1 MNAGQQLTEY
11 STQPS
16 TQHPTEAP
24 PNTWIARRWRL
35 IWLIASLAL
44 YLGLAA
50 YQLGLP
56 GLHYDEAREAGLNA
70 LELLTGAP
78 VTAFREATVSL
89 FGLPA
94 PLMVQDY
101 IGALNVW
108 LAWPVLAITGV
119 GVPDLRFVGLLA
131 GLAALLMLER
141 TVSEWMVLQSSR
153 FTPRTH
159 ERSIEDKAPPSFWTP
174 ISLAGLFSVTLL
186 AASPSF
192 VFWSRQGI
200 FVTNLTQPLTLL
212 CIWLGLHWLRTG
224 RKWALPASAFAG
236 GLALYAKLLAI
247 WIIGPFVLLAGG
259 WWCWR
264 RMRGDQSL
272 PRLSIGLAA
281 LMIGAFA
288 LPLVPLLLFNLKTGG
303 TFQTIVGNA
312 SESYYGVDN
321 RRILDNLPVRLGQL
335 VKTLRGDHFWYLG
348 GLHANLLAPW
358 LAAGTVLFG
367 LARRRQ
373 ALLGPILLVILA
385 VAMSLFTVSD
395 LFLTHYALIQP
406 YVAGVVGIA
415 LGSICLYRGRGQP
428 HSPGSARQ
436 SYVGVTIVL
445 TLWLLFDLT
454 ATLQTHQSLER
465 SGGLAGHSDAAYHL
479 AYHLRYNGLGAPIA
493 LDWGFD
499 ATVRYLTENTVTPIE
514 IFGYSSPAEP
524 DPDFAARLDM
534 FIHNPDNVY
543 LLHASDQTA
552 FAGRRDVF
560 FQIAEANGLTPLLEA
575 TFSERNG
582 TELVELWRL
591 QP

>member
-1 MNAGQQLTEY
+1 MNSDQDLTEH
-11 STQPS
+11 STPSS
-16 TQHPTEAP
+16 TQHPTGTVAKQRV
-24 PNTWIARRWRL
+24 IRHWRL
-35 IWLIASLAL
+35 IWLIASVVL
-44 YLGLAA
+44 YLALAA

-56 GLHYDEAREAGLNA
+56 GLHYDEAREAGVNA

-78 VTAFREATVSL
+78 ITAFREATVPL
-89 FGLPA
+89 FGLRL

-101 IGALNVW
+101 IGALNVF
-108 LAWPVLAITGV
+108 LAWPLLAITGV
-119 GVPDLRFVGLLA
+119 GVPNLRFVGLMA
-131 GLAALLMLER
+131 GMAALLMLER
-141 TVSEWMVLQSSR
+141 SVSEWMVLQSSR
-153 FTPRTH
+153 STPQPY
-159 ERSIEDKAPPSFWTP
+159 EPSIDDKAPSSFWTP
-174 ISLAGLFSVTLL
+174 ISLAGLFAVTLL

-200 FVTNLTQPLTLL
+200 FVTNLTQPFTLL

-224 RKWALPASAFAG
+224 RRWALPASALAG

-247 WIIGPFVLLAGG
+247 WIVGPFVLLAGS

-264 RMRGDQSL
+264 RIRGDRSM

-281 LMIGAFA
+281 VTIIAFV
-288 LPLVPLLLFNLKTGG
+288 LPLTPLLLFNLKTGG

-312 SESYYGVDN
+312 SQSYYGVDN
-321 RRILDNLPVRLGQL
+321 RQILDNLPVRLGQL

-367 LARRRQ
+367 LTRRRQ
-373 ALLGPILLVILA
+373 ALLGPILLVTLA

-415 LGSICLYRGRGQP
+415 LGAICLYRGRGQL

-436 SYVGVTIVL
+436 SYAGATIVL

-465 SGGLAGHSDAAYHL
+465 SGGLAGHSDATYHL

-514 IFGYSSPAEP
+514 IFGYTSPAEP

-575 TFSERNG
+575 TFSERDG

>member
-1 MNAGQQLTEY
+1 
-11 STQPS
+11 
-16 TQHPTEAP
+16 
-24 PNTWIARRWRL
+24 
-35 IWLIASLAL
+35 
-44 YLGLAA
+44 
-50 YQLGLP
+50 
-56 GLHYDEAREAGLNA
+56 
-70 LELLTGAP
+70 
-78 VTAFREATVSL
+78 
-89 FGLPA
+89 
-94 PLMVQDY
+94 MVQDY
-101 IGALNVW
+101 IGALNVF
-108 LAWPVLAITGV
+108 LAWPFLAVTGV
-119 GVPDLRFVGLLA
+119 GVPNLRFVGLLA
-131 GLAALLMLER
+131 GLAALVMLER
-141 TVSEWMVLQSSR
+141 SVSEWMALQSSR
-153 FTPRTH
+153 STARNQEP
-159 ERSIEDKAPPSFWTP
+159 SSEDAAQPPSWAP

-212 CIWLGLHWLRTG
+212 CIWLGLNWLRTG

-247 WIIGPFVLLAGG
+247 WVIGPFVLLAGG

-264 RMRGDQSL
+264 RFHGDQSV
-272 PRLSIGLAA
+272 PRISIGLAA
-281 LMIGAFA
+281 LMIVTFA

-303 TFQTIVGNA
+303 TFQTIIGNA
-312 SESYYGVDN
+312 SQSYYGVDN

-335 VKTLRGDHFWYLG
+335 VGTLRGDHFWYLG

-358 LAAGTVLFG
+358 LAAGTVIFG
-367 LARRRQ
+367 LTRRWQ
-373 ALLGPILLVILA
+373 ALLGPILLVTMA
-385 VAMSLFTVSD
+385 VGMSLFTVSD
-395 LFLTHYALIQP
+395 LFLTHYALLQP
-406 YVAGVVGIA
+406 YIAGVVGIA
-415 LGSICLYRGRGQP
+415 LGTICLYRRSGRR

-436 SYVGVTIVL
+436 SYVGAAIVL
-445 TLWLLFDLT
+445 LLWLLFDVT

-514 IFGYSSPAEP
+514 IFGYASPAEP
-524 DPDFAARLDM
+524 DPEFAARLDM

-543 LLHASDQTA
+543 LLHPSDQTA
-552 FAGRRDVF
+552 FAGRREIF
-560 FQIAEANGLTPLLEA
+560 FQIAEANGLKPLLEA
-575 TFSERNG
+575 TFSEREG